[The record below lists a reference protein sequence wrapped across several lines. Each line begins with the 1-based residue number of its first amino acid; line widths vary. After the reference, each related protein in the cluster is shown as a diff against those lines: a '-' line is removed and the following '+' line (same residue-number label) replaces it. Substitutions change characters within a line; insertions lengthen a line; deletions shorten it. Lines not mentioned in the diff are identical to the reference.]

1 MDPWKYQPAKDL
13 DLPPAERW
21 RSVRREN
28 GLVEDLTH
36 EAWWTLARVYLNTV
50 HQLRV
55 VGRENLPASPPFVM
69 VGNHTSHLDALVLA
83 AALPRRLRHAA
94 LPVAAGDFF
103 FEAPAMAAFAAYC
116 LNALPLWRKRAGRH
130 AMDELRRRLVDEPC
144 GFILFPEGTRSR
156 TGEMS
161 PFKPGLGMI
170 VAGTTVPVIPCHI
183 AGAREAWPPDTS
195 RPRMKR
201 VSVRIGSSLRFE
213 DAPNAREGW
222 ESVARES
229 EDAVRRLAGTASGEL
244 TAAAGRTPGPSL

>member
-1 MDPWKYQPAKDL
+1 MDAWKYQPAKDL
-13 DLPPAERW
+13 SLPPMERW
-21 RSVRREN
+21 RSVRRES

-36 EAWWTLARVYLNTV
+36 GAWWALARLYLKV
-50 HQLRV
+50 LHRLKV
-55 VGRENLPASPPFVM
+55 EGRENLPENPPFVM
-69 VGNHTSHLDALVLA
+69 VANHSSHLDALALA
-83 AALPRRLRHAA
+83 AALPRRLRQAA

-170 VAGTTVPVIPCHI
+170 VAGTPAPVIPCHI
-183 AGAREAWPPDTS
+183 AGAHEAWPADRR
-195 RPRMKR
+195 RPRVKPVR
-201 VSVRIGSSLRFE
+201 VRIGLPLRFQNVSN
-213 DAPNAREGW
+213 DRDGW
-222 ESVARES
+222 ERVARET
-229 EDAVRRLAGTASGEL
+229 EDAVRRLGGLPRREPPP
-244 TAAAGRTPGPSL
+244 AAGRPAESSL